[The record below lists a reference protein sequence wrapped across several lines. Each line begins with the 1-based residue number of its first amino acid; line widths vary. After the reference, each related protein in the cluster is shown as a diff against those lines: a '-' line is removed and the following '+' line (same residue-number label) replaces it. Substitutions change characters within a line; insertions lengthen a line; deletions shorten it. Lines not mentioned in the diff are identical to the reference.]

1 MAKVLL
7 DYFFPIS
14 EIEIVNAAST
24 SFLKNVAV
32 IAKGIAPDEETPA
45 PEAVT
50 VVTSIAQ
57 LEGLTENQEIKQLFN
72 AGLNKI
78 TLITVNDIEDAALEG
93 LDREAFTLLVSSDF
107 TKVQVA
113 AMDFGAF
120 GGVIGVTSD
129 DTVFLKAQAA
139 IKNRVAFYSSV
150 ENKGANMFAA
160 FGKMLSNQLNWR
172 NQQYTSMPKD
182 DGVNS
187 LGQAEALFED
197 KISFVMNDSEFGLKL
212 SLFAAGGK
220 AIVAP
225 YINRNL
231 QIDLQSKALVYISGN
246 QPAYTVKQAAL
257 LEDSLYSVIDQ
268 YVERQWIEEGI
279 VEIKLEQS
287 NFIASGYINITEP
300 KALWRIFGE
309 MSQTL

>member
-14 EIEIVNAAST
+14 EVEVVNAAST

-32 IAKGIAPDEETPA
+32 ITKGIEPDEVTPA

-50 VVTSIAQ
+50 VVTSVAQ
-57 LEGLTENQEIKQLFN
+57 LETLTENQAIKQLFN
-72 AGLNKI
+72 YGLNKI

-107 TKVQVA
+107 TKAQVT

-120 GGVIGVTSD
+120 GGVIGVSSD

-139 IKNRVAFYSSV
+139 IKNRVGFYSSV
-150 ENKGANMFAA
+150 ENKGENMFAA

-182 DGVNS
+182 DGVNL

-225 YINRNL
+225 YITRNL
-231 QIDLQSKALVYISGN
+231 QIDLQSKALIYISGN

-279 VEIKLEQS
+279 VEIKLEQN